1 MAPRDPDELEL
12 DAARTGAAGPDDTA
26 DIRLTRRLGAT
37 ARALTHDD
45 LRFDEPPPG
54 LWDRIAARAAADLP
68 GDPALADH
76 PDRDVDTG
84 EPEPG
89 RVVPIAPTPP
99 RHLGR
104 RPRRSAWLA
113 GVAAAAAAVVVVAG
127 AVAVVSGDDDDG
139 TVLASAQLGLLPDA
153 EPGTGTASA
162 AVVERDGASEL
173 DMALQVPAAPG
184 FYEVWL
190 IDESVEGMVSLGPL
204 RSDGRYQIPPGVD
217 VGAFPIVDVSIEPTD
232 GVPTHS
238 GRSVLRGTLS

>member
-1 MAPRDPDELEL
+1 MTPRDPDELEL

-37 ARALTHDD
+37 ARALTDQD

-54 LWDRIAARAAADLP
+54 LWDRIAAQVAADLP
-68 GDPALADH
+68 DRPAL
-76 PDRDVDTG
+76 PDRDLDAG
-84 EPEPG
+84 PSEPG

-104 RPRRSAWLA
+104 RPRRTAWLA
-113 GVAAAAAAVVVVAG
+113 GAAAAAVVVVAG

-139 TVLASAQLGLLPDA
+139 TVLASAQLDLLPDA

-173 DMALQVPAAPG
+173 DMALQV
-184 FYEVWL
+184 
-190 IDESVEGMVSLGPL
+190 
-204 RSDGRYQIPPGVD
+204 
-217 VGAFPIVDVSIEPTD
+217 
-232 GVPTHS
+232 
-238 GRSVLRGTLS
+238 